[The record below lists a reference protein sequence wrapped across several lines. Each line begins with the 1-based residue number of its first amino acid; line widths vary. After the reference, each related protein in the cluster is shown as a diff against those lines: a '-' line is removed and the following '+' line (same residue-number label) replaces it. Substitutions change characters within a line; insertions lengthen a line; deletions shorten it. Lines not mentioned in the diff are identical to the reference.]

1 MTNDGKFN
9 DKYSMGQ
16 MLGQGAFGEVRKC
29 QNRQTKT
36 VRAVKIIRK
45 ESMTPEE
52 EKSFRYEINIL
63 KKLDHPNIIKLYEIF
78 ED

>member
-1 MTNDGKFN
+1 MFITENDGKFN

-16 MLGQGAFGEVRKC
+16 LLGQGAFGEVRKC
-29 QNRQTKT
+29 QNRSTKT

-52 EKSFRYEINIL
+52 EKSFKYEINIL
-63 KKLDHPNIIKLYEIF
+63 K
-78 ED
+78 